1 MGIVELSKR
10 LACSEL
16 LSSKFSAI
24 MYRIGCDVGGTNT
37 DAAILDT
44 SRLNDESKGVLA
56 TFKTPTTAD
65 VTDGIK
71 TAIQRVLDE
80 SQIDRRKVLNVAIG
94 TTHFVNAVVE
104 NDARRLDRVAVIRL
118 CGPYTRSVCP
128 IRILEIA
135 KLTGTDTT
143 IFRLPIRPS
152 RDCRRATLF
161 PRRWTGSG
169 WPRDQA
175 S

>member
-1 MGIVELSKR
+1 
-10 LACSEL
+10 
-16 LSSKFSAI
+16 

-44 SRLNDESKGVLA
+44 SCLQDESKGVLA
-56 TFKTPTTAD
+56 TFKTPTTAN

-71 TAIQRVLDE
+71 KAIEEVVKQ
-80 SQIDRRKVLNVAIG
+80 SQIDRRRVLNVAVG

-128 IRILEIA
+128 GESII
-135 KLTGTDTT
+135 TV
-143 IFRLPIRPS
+143 S
-152 RDCRRATLF
+152 
-161 PRRWTGSG
+161 S
-169 WPRDQA
+169 
-175 S
+175 